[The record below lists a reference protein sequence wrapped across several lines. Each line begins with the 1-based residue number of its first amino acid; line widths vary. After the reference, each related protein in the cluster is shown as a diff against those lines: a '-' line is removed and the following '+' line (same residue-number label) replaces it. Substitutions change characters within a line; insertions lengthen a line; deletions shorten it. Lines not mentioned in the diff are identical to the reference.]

1 MYTFDFLL
9 NKIQTK
15 LSEEKLDFAPDEI
28 YKPILYTLSLGGK
41 RLRPVLALM
50 ACDLFGGNIEDAI
63 YPAIGIEVF
72 HNFTLLHDDIM
83 DKAPIR
89 RGKPSVYKKWD
100 TNIAILSGDT
110 MFALAYKYIC
120 KAKVDNLREI
130 LEIFNKSAIEVC
142 EGQQFDLN
150 YETQKDVSIADY
162 TKMIMLKTA
171 VLIGA
176 SLKTGASIAKA
187 PKEEAEKIYDF
198 GINLGIAFQLRDD
211 ILDIFGDESEF
222 GKKTGGDII
231 TNKKTFLYLK
241 SFELAEGETL
251 LSITK
256 YFNDKSIDDT
266 TKVKTVKEI
275 YNKLKVRE
283 LAEEEITKYSQK
295 AFYHLDNINIEDNKK
310 LELRSLAEKL
320 MVRKY

>member
-1 MYTFDFLL
+1 MHTFDFLF

-15 LSEEKLDFAPDEI
+15 LAEEDLDFAPDEI
-28 YKPILYTLSLGGK
+28 YKPISYTLSLGGK
-41 RLRPVLALM
+41 RLRPVLSLM

-63 YPAIGIEVF
+63 HPAIGIEVF

-120 KAKVDNLREI
+120 KAKVENLREI
-130 LEIFNKSAIEVC
+130 LDVFNKSAIEVC

-150 YETQKDVSIADY
+150 YETQKDVSIKDY
-162 TKMIMLKTA
+162 IKMVRLKTA

-176 SLKTGASIAKA
+176 SLKTGASIAGA
-187 PKEEAEKIYDF
+187 PKKEAEKIYDF

-241 SFELAEGETL
+241 SFELAKGETL
-251 LSITK
+251 LSLTK

-283 LAEEEITKYSQK
+283 LAEEEINKYSKK
-295 AFYHLDNINIEDNKK
+295 AFYHLDNIDIEDNKK

>member
-1 MYTFDFLL
+1 MHTFDFLF

-15 LSEEKLDFAPDEI
+15 LAKENLDFAPDEI
-28 YKPILYTLSLGGK
+28 YKPISYTLSLGGK

-50 ACDLFGGNIEDAI
+50 ACDLFGGNIDDAI

-120 KAKVDNLREI
+120 KTKADNLREI
-130 LEIFNKSAIEVC
+130 LDVFNKSAIEVC
-142 EGQQFDLN
+142 EGQQYDLN
-150 YETQKDVSIADY
+150 YETQKNVSIEDY
-162 TKMIMLKTA
+162 IKMIKLKTA

-187 PKEEAEKIYDF
+187 SKKETDKIYDF

-211 ILDIFGDESEF
+211 ILDVFSNESEF

-231 TNKKTFLYLK
+231 TNKKTYLYLK
-241 SFELAEGETL
+241 AFELAKGETL
-251 LSITK
+251 LSLSK
-256 YFNDKSIDDT
+256 YFNDENIDST
-266 TKVKTVKEI
+266 KKVKTVKEI
-275 YNKLKVRE
+275 YNLLKVRE
-283 LAEEEITKYSQK
+283 LAEKEINKYSEK
-295 AFYHLDNINIEDNKK
+295 AFYQLNNINVDNDRKHY
-310 LELRSLAEKL
+310 LQSLAEKL
-320 MVRKY
+320 MVRSH

>member
-9 NKIQTK
+9 NKFQTR
-15 LSEEKLDFAPDEI
+15 LLQEKLDFSPDEI
-28 YKPILYTLSLGGK
+28 YKPISYTLSLGGK
-41 RLRPVLALM
+41 RLRPILALM

-89 RGKPSVYKKWD
+89 RGKSSVYKKWN

-120 KAKVDNLREI
+120 KTESDNLREI
-130 LEIFNKSAIEVC
+130 LGIFNKSAIKVC
-142 EGQQFDLN
+142 EGQQYDLN
-150 YETQKDVSIADY
+150 YETRKDVSIADY

-176 SLKTGASIAKA
+176 SLKTGACIAKA
-187 PKEEAEKIYDF
+187 PKKETEKIYDF

-211 ILDIFGDESEF
+211 ILDVYSNETEF

-231 TNKKTFLYLK
+231 TNKKTFLFIK
-241 SFELAEGETL
+241 AFELAEGETL
-251 LSITK
+251 LSLTK
-256 YFNDKSIDDT
+256 YFNDKNIDDS
-266 TKVKTVKEI
+266 TKIKGVIDI
-275 YNKLKVRE
+275 YNLLKVRE
-283 LAEEEITKYSQK
+283 LAEEEITNYSQK
-295 AFYHLDNINIEDNKK
+295 SFSKLDNIDIEDEKK
-310 LELRSLAEKL
+310 LELRSLAKKI